1 MMSQRMAR
9 MEDKVYQ
16 AMAVMDTSTGKML
29 NYRQL
34 WRNPKYKFHWDK
46 LAASGFRRL
55 ANVVGN

>member
-1 MMSQRMAR
+1 MAR